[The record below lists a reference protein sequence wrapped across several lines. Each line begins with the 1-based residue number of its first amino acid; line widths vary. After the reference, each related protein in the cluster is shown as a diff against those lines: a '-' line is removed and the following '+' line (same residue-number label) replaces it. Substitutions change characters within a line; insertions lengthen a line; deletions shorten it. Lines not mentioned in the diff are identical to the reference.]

1 LSPSIHLPRR
11 LGAILALAA
20 ALTLT
25 LLVSASPAPA
35 AAPCW
40 KQVVQDYYDNYRVD
54 DTYPVSCYR
63 KAIEELPTD
72 VEQYSNAADEI
83 RRALQESLSRPR
95 GGGSGGATTPATT
108 TGGGTKTTTVPTTP
122 VETTTAPT
130 TTSGVTPLP
139 TDGTGGS
146 GSGSGGNGGDGGS
159 KQAAGSGGKPLDV
172 LRPDKADSFPLPLI
186 ILAAIALLLLAAGAA
201 GFVARRMQRD
211 RLRALPQGEGAP
223 SSATPALPPSDA
235 PRD

>member
-1 LSPSIHLPRR
+1 M
-11 LGAILALAA
+11 LALAA

-25 LLVSASPAPA
+25 LLLSASPAPA

-83 RRALQESLSRPR
+83 RRALQESLSRPK
-95 GGGSGGATTPATT
+95 GGSGGA
-108 TGGGTKTTTVPTTP
+108 KTTTVPTTR
-122 VETTTAPT
+122 VETETGPT
-130 TTSGVTPLP
+130 TTSGAPVTPLP
-139 TDGTGGS
+139 NDGTGS
-146 GSGSGGNGGDGGS
+146 GSAGNGGNGGDGGG

-211 RLRALPQGEGAP
+211 RLRALPQGEGVQ
-223 SSATPALPPSDA
+223 SSATPALPPSDTQ
-235 PRD
+235 RD